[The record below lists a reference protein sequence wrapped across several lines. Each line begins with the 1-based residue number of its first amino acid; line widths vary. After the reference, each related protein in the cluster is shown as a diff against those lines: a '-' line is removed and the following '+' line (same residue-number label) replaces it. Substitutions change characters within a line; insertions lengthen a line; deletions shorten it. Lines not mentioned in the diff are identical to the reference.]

1 MSARTVPTTKKTS
14 RERFVRAAR
23 HRFASQ
29 GYAATTTRQIVADAG
44 SSMGNLYFYFRDKE
58 GILQA
63 VLDEATCE
71 AARTVDEAIA
81 RVPPGPA
88 QLAIAVITGV
98 ESLLAERELARI
110 VFVEAPRS
118 GLRAEAM
125 APFADRVQ
133 RFFAAAPGLLDG
145 LAPDIAAGAW
155 IGAIWQA
162 VEGQLD
168 ATPEL
173 VARDLGRDLARW
185 NLRATGLP
193 PAIVET
199 ALHDANA
206 ALATRATFSALD
218 TNDKETR

>member
-110 VFVEAPRS
+110 VFVEAPAPAFAPKPWPPSRIASSASSRPPRGYSTDWHRISPPAPGSARS
-118 GLRAEAM
+118 GR
-125 APFADRVQ
+125 RSK
-133 RFFAAAPGLLDG
+133 GNS
-145 LAPDIAAGAW
+145 
-155 IGAIWQA
+155 
-162 VEGQLD
+162 
-168 ATPEL
+168 TP
-173 VARDLGRDLARW
+173 RRNW
-185 NLRATGLP
+185 WRATLAATLPVGTCGP
-193 PAIVET
+193 PAS
-199 ALHDANA
+199 
-206 ALATRATFSALD
+206 RPPS
-218 TNDKETR
+218 